1 MPQQGFFMQFSINAD
16 HPALSGHFPG
26 NPIVPGVVILDNILA
41 AVAAKFPAYQVS
53 GIRKL
58 KFLRTLLPDQTCNVQ
73 LAEVREG
80 RLRFECLQAGERIA
94 EGNLL
99 LKDNLLLEVPV

>member
-1 MPQQGFFMQFSINAD
+1 MQFSINAD
-16 HPALSGHFPG
+16 HPALPGHFPG
-26 NPIVPGVVILDNILA
+26 KPIVPGVVMLDHIIA
-41 AVAAKFPAYQVS
+41 AVAAEFPAYQVN

-58 KFLRTLLPDQTCNVQ
+58 KFLQPLLPDQTCAVQ

-80 RLRFECLQAGERIA
+80 RLRFECSQAGERIA

-99 LKDNLLLEVPV
+99 LVITV

>member
-1 MPQQGFFMQFSINAD
+1 MQFSINAD
-16 HPALSGHFPG
+16 HPAFPGHFPG
-26 NPIVPGVVILDNILA
+26 KPIVPGVVLLDHIIA
-41 AVAAKFPAYQVS
+41 VVAAAFPAYQVN

-58 KFLRTLLPDQTCNVQ
+58 KFLRTLLPGQACVVQ

-80 RLRFECLQAGERIA
+80 RLRFECSQAGERIA

-99 LKDNLLLEVPV
+99 LVLTV